1 MVLWGTLAWIKKH
14 VKKSH
19 IPNIA
24 YYPFYE
30 NDFGYSFLL
39 RLGDKCECLEPE
51 NVRAEITRRVK
62 SLSAI
67 YV

>member
-1 MVLWGTLAWIKKH
+1 MLDICGEENVEFLE
-14 VKKSH
+14 
-19 IPNIA
+19 NNQYIA

-30 NDFGYSFLL
+30 NDFGYSFFLS
-39 RLGDKCECLEPE
+39 LGDKCECLEPE